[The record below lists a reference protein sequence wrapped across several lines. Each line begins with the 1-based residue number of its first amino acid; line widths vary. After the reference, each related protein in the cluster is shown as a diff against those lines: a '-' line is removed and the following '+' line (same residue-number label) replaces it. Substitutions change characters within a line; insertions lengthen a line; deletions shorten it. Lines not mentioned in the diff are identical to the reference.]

1 MTDRPYRVV
10 VAGAGVAGLE
20 TVLALRELA
29 HDLVDV
35 EVIAPEVDFVYR
47 PLAVVEPFIAGPLYR
62 FPLRELLGGQGARH
76 RRDALAAVNPLAGQ
90 LTTRRGD
97 VLEYDALVVACG
109 GRPVEALP
117 GALTFK
123 GSDDSKA
130 FRSLI
135 DELEAGRARLVAFAV
150 PGDSGWV
157 LPLYELAMLT
167 SAWLEGRGGSDV
179 GITVVTPEPAPLA
192 QFGTTA
198 SDAVAALLVER
209 GIEVIP
215 DTYAVDVADGAL
227 RTTEGRIIPAD
238 RVVTLPRL
246 EGPGIEGLPSDR
258 DGFLAISAH
267 GAVHGAPDVYAA
279 GDATLFPI
287 KQGGIATQQADAVA
301 EAIAARVGVP
311 LVPRPFRPV
320 LRGLLLTGGVPRYL
334 RAELGGGQGE
344 TSSIA
349 VDPLWWP
356 PSKVAGRYLAPFLAG
371 LVGEM
376 AVPAV
381 EGRVEVDVEL
391 PGPGLP

>member
-29 HDLVDV
+29 HDLLDV
-35 EVIAPEVDFVYR
+35 EVIAPEGDFVYR
-47 PLAVVEPFIAGPLYR
+47 PLAVIEPFTAGPLYR

-135 DELEAGRARLVAFAV
+135 DELAAGTARQVAFAV

-157 LPLYELAMLT
+157 LPLYELALLT
-167 SAWLEGRGGSDV
+167 SAWLGGRSDV

-209 GIEVIP
+209 GIEVMP
-215 DTYAVDVADGAL
+215 DTYSVDVEDGAL

-246 EGPGIEGLPSDR
+246 EGPGIQGLPSDR
-258 DGFLAISAH
+258 DGFLAITDH
-267 GAVHGAPDVYAA
+267 GAVHGVPDVYAA
-279 GDATLFPI
+279 GDATVFPI

-334 RAELGGGQGE
+334 RAELGGGHGE

-371 LVGEM
+371 LVGET
-376 AVPAV
+376 AVPVV
-381 EGRVEVDVEL
+381 EGRIEVDVEL